1 MYVKDKARGL
11 IIEIVNK
18 MLVEE
23 LSLTYEAPSSI
34 IFQVSMTSLIIMN
47 S

>member
-1 MYVKDKARGL
+1 MYVKDKAHGI

-18 MLVEE
+18 MLVKG
-23 LSLTYEAPSSI
+23 LSLTYEAPSSV
-34 IFQVSMTSLIIMN
+34 IFHVSMTSLIIIN

>member
-1 MYVKDKARGL
+1 MYVKDKAHEI

-18 MLVEE
+18 MLEKE
-23 LSLTYEAPSSI
+23 LSLTYEAPSSV
-34 IFQVSMTSLIIMN
+34 IFHVSMTSLIIIN

>member
-1 MYVKDKARGL
+1 MYVKDKAREI

-18 MLVEE
+18 MLEKE
-23 LSLTYEAPSSI
+23 LSLTYEAPSSV
-34 IFQVSMTSLIIMN
+34 IFHVSMTSLIIIN